1 MFDVFGELQKF
12 LKFDSFKIDNNIF
25 RLHYKA
31 TVLVMACAS
40 LLATTGQYIGD
51 PIDCI
56 VDGIP
61 GGMMDTYCWIH
72 STFSVP
78 ARWVG
83 KQGVDMPHPGVSP
96 TADLEN
102 GQERKYHKWYQW
114 VAFFLFLEVLL
125 FYMPRYLW
133 KNSENGKVA
142 MLIGGLKDPLLG
154 DDGKKGQID
163 EIVKYFRMHRGT
175 HSMYALRFFACELLN
190 FVNVIGQIYFID
202 FFLGG
207 TFLTYGT
214 DVFNYTGLE
223 HEDRPDP
230 LAVVFPK
237 VTKCTFHKYGPSGTV
252 EKKDGLCV
260 LPVNII
266 NEKTFIFIWF
276 WLVFVAVCTGVFLIF
291 RLATFL
297 GTQIRVGLITI
308 HGGKSCKRS
317 DVEAILEPNSLS
329 YTEKLGDWFL
339 LHLICKN
346 LNVLLV
352 NDLIRALHKAEEG
365 NNSNTETL
373 PLSKLHSQ
381 TSQV

>member
-12 LKFDSFKIDNNIF
+12 LKFDNYKIDNNIF

-276 WLVFVAVCTGVFLIF
+276 WLVFVAVCTGLFLIF
-291 RLATFL
+291 RLATLL
-297 GTQIRVGLITI
+297 GKQIRVGLITI
-308 HGGKSCKRS
+308 HGGKSCRRS
-317 DVEAILEPNSLS
+317 DVEAILEPASLTF
-329 YTEKLGDWFL
+329 TEKLGDWFL

-352 NDLIRALHKAEEG
+352 NDLIRALHKSEEG
-365 NNSNTETL
+365 NSNTETL
-373 PLSKLHSQ
+373 PMVKLRPNQMSE
-381 TSQV
+381 V

>member
-12 LKFDSFKIDNNIF
+12 LKFDNYKIDNNIF

-381 TSQV
+381 SSQV

>member
-12 LKFDSFKIDNNIF
+12 LKFDNFKIDNNIF

-83 KQGVDMPHPGVSP
+83 KQGEDIPHPGISP
-96 TADLEN
+96 TADLEE
-102 GQERKYHKWYQW
+102 GQEVKYHKWYQW

-125 FYMPRYLW
+125 FYLPRYIW
-133 KNSENGKVA
+133 KSSENGKVS
-142 MLIGGLKDPLLG
+142 MLVGDLKDPLL
-154 DDGKKGQID
+154 DDAAKEGQIN
-163 EIVKYFRMHRGT
+163 EIVKYLRMHRGT
-175 HSMYALRFFACELLN
+175 HSLYAVRFFTMEIVN
-190 FVNVIGQIYFID
+190 FINVIGQLYFID
-202 FFLGG
+202 FFLDGE
-207 TFLTYGT
+207 FLTYGT
-214 DVFNYTGLE
+214 DVFHYTGLE

-230 LAVVFPK
+230 MAVVFPK
-237 VTKCTFHKYGPSGTV
+237 VTKCTFNKYGPSGTI

-260 LPVNII
+260 LPQNII
-266 NEKTFIFIWF
+266 NEKMFIFIWY
-276 WLVFVAVCTGVFLIF
+276 WLVFLAVVTGLYLIF
-291 RLATFL
+291 RLSTFL
-297 GTQIRVGLITI
+297 SKQIRVGLIRI
-308 HGGKSCKRS
+308 HGGKSCRRS
-317 DVEAILEPNSLS
+317 DVEAILEPASLT

-352 NDLIRALHKAEEG
+352 NDLIRHLHKAEEG
-365 NNSNTETL
+365 FNSNDDTL
-373 PLSKLHSQ
+373 KLQPDHM
-381 TSQV
+381 TTHV